1 MVRRPPTLTGRV
13 EHQRQLLP
21 HPLLADEVLEDLG
34 PQSSLDD
41 LLVVDGFRGD
51 DRVLA
56 GAHARLSSRRLVLS
70 SAATSGASPTASE
83 ASASGPTA
91 ASASSTSRAPQP
103 SPTKAER
110 SWSRQAPTPWPGR
123 RTVSTPE
130 APPSLSLSSSTRRW
144 APLRPT
150 PGSSVSAPTSSV
162 ATATRTASG
171 ECTDRT
177 AWANLGPTPLT
188 DCSTSNT
195 ARSSA
200 LPKPN
205 SVSESSRTTRL
216 VASSTVI
223 PGRSEARVA
232 GVHCTASPTP
242 PTSTTALSPLT
253 AATRPLTLAITGSS
267 LLPPPAAACVVPAC
281 VVRACGARR
290 HATPRRSPARARP
303 R

>member
-51 DRVLA
+51 DRVRA
-56 GAHARLSSRRLVLS
+56 GTHARLSSRRLVLS
-70 SAATSGASPTASE
+70 NAATSGASPTASA

-91 ASASSTSRAPQP
+91 ASASSTSRVPQP
-103 SPTKAER
+103 RPTRAER

-123 RTVSTPE
+123 RTVSPPE
-130 APPSLSLSSSTRRW
+130 ETPSLSLSSRTSRW

-150 PGSSVSAPTSSV
+150 PGTRVSAPTSSV

-171 ECTDRT
+171 ECTEST
-177 AWANLGPTPLT
+177 AWASFGPTPLT
-188 DCSTSNT
+188 DCRTSKT

-200 LPKPN
+200 LANPN
-205 SVSESSRTTRL
+205 NVRESSRTTRL
-216 VASSTVI
+216 VASSAVI
-223 PGRSEARVA
+223 PGRNDARVA
-232 GVHCTASPTP
+232 GVHCTARPIP
-242 PTSTTALSPLT
+242 PTSRTTASPPT
-253 AATRPLTLAITGSS
+253 
-267 LLPPPAAACVVPAC
+267 
-281 VVRACGARR
+281 
-290 HATPRRSPARARP
+290 
-303 R
+303 